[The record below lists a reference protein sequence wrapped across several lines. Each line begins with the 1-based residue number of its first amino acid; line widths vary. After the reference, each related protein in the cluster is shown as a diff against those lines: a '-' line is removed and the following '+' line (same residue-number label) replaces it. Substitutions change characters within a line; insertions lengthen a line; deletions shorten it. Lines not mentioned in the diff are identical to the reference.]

1 VKDFVDKTVYLT
13 GGSSGIGLSTARLLT
28 AAGANVVIFARNEE
42 KLEAALGEIE
52 SRRVSAAQ
60 RFACRPLDVADH
72 AAVTAVMTA
81 AVQSFGPPDLLINNV
96 GRALPRYFEDV
107 AFQQFD
113 ETMKTNLYGAW
124 NTISALVPHMK
135 ARGGAIVNVSSMAGF
150 IGVFGYTDYCASKF
164 AVVGLSEALR
174 QELRRYGISVSVLC
188 PPDTDTPGLANEDAA
203 KPAETKAVSAG
214 AKLMQPDDVAKE
226 LLKGI
231 RRGTFMI
238 VPGGA
243 GKLAFFMKRH
253 VPGVVDRIMRRGIR
267 KAQQE
272 TAATQTTATQT
283 AATQTTATQTAAAET
298 AAAGAPRG
306 ER

>member
-1 VKDFVDKTVYLT
+1 MKVLVDKTVFLT
-13 GGSSGIGLSTARLLT
+13 GGSSGIGLSTARLLA
-28 AAGANVVIFARNEE
+28 AAGANVVVFARHERG
-42 KLEAALGEIE
+42 LEAALVQME

-72 AAVTAVMTA
+72 AAVTAVMAA

-107 AFQQFD
+107 TFEQFD

-124 NTISALVPHMK
+124 NTISVLVPHMK
-135 ARGGAIVNVSSMAGF
+135 AGGGTIVNVSSMAGF

-174 QELRRYGISVSVLC
+174 QELRRYGITVAVLC

-214 AKLMQPDDVAKE
+214 ARLMQPDDVARA
-226 LLKGI
+226 LIRGI
-231 RRGTFMI
+231 KRGTFMI
-238 VPGGA
+238 VPGGE
-243 GKLAFFMKRH
+243 GKLAYFMKRH
-253 VPGVVDRIMRRGIR
+253 FPAVVDRVMRRRIR
-267 KAQQE
+267 KAQQ
-272 TAATQTTATQT
+272 
-283 AATQTTATQTAAAET
+283 
-298 AAAGAPRG
+298 
-306 ER
+306 

>member
-1 VKDFVDKTVYLT
+1 MKELFGKNVFLT
-13 GGSSGIGLSTARLLT
+13 GGSSGIGLSTARLLA
-28 AAGANVVIFARNEE
+28 AAGANVIVFARREE
-42 KLEAALGEIE
+42 KLAAALGEIE

-81 AVQSFGPPDLLINNV
+81 AVQSFGSPDLLINNV

-107 AFQQFD
+107 TFEQFD

-124 NTISALVPHMK
+124 STISVLAPHMK

-174 QELRRYGISVSVLC
+174 QELRRYGIGVSVLC

-214 AKLMQPDDVAKE
+214 AKLMQPDDVAKA
-226 LLKGI
+226 LLTGI

-238 VPGGA
+238 VPGGD
-243 GKLAFFMKRH
+243 GKLAYFMKRYA
-253 VPGVVDRIMRRGIR
+253 PGVVDRVMRRGIR
-267 KAQQE
+267 KAQ
-272 TAATQTTATQT
+272 
-283 AATQTTATQTAAAET
+283 
-298 AAAGAPRG
+298 R
-306 ER
+306 

>member
-1 VKDFVDKTVYLT
+1 VKDFVGKTVFLT
-13 GGSSGIGLSTARLLT
+13 GGSSGIGLSTAKLL
-28 AAGANVVIFARNEE
+28 AAEGANVVIFARHEGR
-42 KLEAALGEIE
+42 LAAALAQIE
-52 SRRVSAAQ
+52 SRRVSPAQ
-60 RFACRPLDVADH
+60 RFASRPLDVSNHDMVSAVMA
-72 AAVTAVMTA
+72 AAVE
-81 AVQSFGPPDLLINNV
+81 SFGAPDLLINNV
-96 GRALPRYFEDV
+96 GRAVPRAFEDV
-107 AFQQFD
+107 TFAQFD

-124 NTISALVPHMK
+124 STVSALVPHMK

-188 PPDTDTPGLANEDAA
+188 PPDTDTPGLANEDLT

-214 AKLMQPDDVAKE
+214 AKLLQPDDVARA

-238 VPGGA
+238 VPGGE
-243 GKLAFFMKRH
+243 GKLAYFMKRYA
-253 VPGVVDRIMRRGIR
+253 PAVVDRAMRRAIR
-267 KAQQE
+267 KVQE
-272 TAATQTTATQT
+272 G
-283 AATQTTATQTAAAET
+283 TAAAET
-298 AAAGAPRG
+298 VATGAPRG

>member
-1 VKDFVDKTVYLT
+1 MKDFVGKTVFLT
-13 GGSSGIGLSTARLLT
+13 GGSSGIGLSTAKLL
-28 AAGANVVIFARNEE
+28 AAEGANVVIFARHEGR
-42 KLEAALGEIE
+42 LAAALAQIE
-52 SRRVSAAQ
+52 SRRVSPAQ
-60 RFACRPLDVADH
+60 RFASRPLDVSNHDMVSAVMA
-72 AAVTAVMTA
+72 AAVE
-81 AVQSFGPPDLLINNV
+81 SFGAPDLLINNV
-96 GRALPRYFEDV
+96 GRAVPRAFEDV
-107 AFQQFD
+107 TFAQFD

-124 NTISALVPHMK
+124 STVSALVPHMK

-188 PPDTDTPGLANEDAA
+188 PPDTDTPGLAGEDLT

-214 AKLMQPDDVAKE
+214 AKLLQPDDVARA

-238 VPGGA
+238 VPGGE
-243 GKLAFFMKRH
+243 GKLAYFMKRYA
-253 VPGVVDRIMRRGIR
+253 PAVVDRAMRRAIR
-267 KAQQE
+267 KVQE
-272 TAATQTTATQT
+272 G
-283 AATQTTATQTAAAET
+283 TAAAET
-298 AAAGAPRG
+298 VATGAPRG